1 MLFSWMV
8 AVHLIASNAFPA
20 ISIDKQLYCM
30 ISGDEKESTQT
41 QQCFHI
47 SDNEEECDEPIEEA
61 QFSR

>member
-1 MLFSWMV
+1 
-8 AVHLIASNAFPA
+8 
-20 ISIDKQLYCM
+20 M